1 MSTDPPAEL
10 AATPPVTE
18 PVAGPPCGDG
28 TGPRPRRA
36 AVAFI
41 LITVVLDVLALG
53 LVIPVL
59 PRLVENF
66 LGGDT
71 ASAAR
76 VYGLFGTLW
85 AAMQFVF
92 SPLLGAVS
100 DRFGRRPVILLS
112 NFGLGI
118 DYILMALA
126 PTLGWLFAGRVIS
139 GIVGASW
146 TTAAA
151 YLADVT
157 RPEERAASFGKIG
170 AAWGL
175 GFVLGPALGGLLGGI
190 DPRLPFWAAAGL
202 TLLNAAYGL
211 FVLPESLPRGKR
223 GAFDPR
229 RANPIG
235 SLGLLRRHPGLPA
248 LATAAFLFWIAHQV
262 LSSVFVLYTG
272 YRYGWSPT
280 TVGLTLGGVGL
291 CSMVVQAG
299 LVRPL
304 VARFGERRA
313 LMLALTCG
321 GLGYLAWAL
330 APNAALFW
338 AAIPV
343 FSLMGL
349 HGPSMQSLMSRHV
362 GPSEQGRLQG
372 AYASIMGIT
381 GMLGPA
387 LFTAV
392 FAAFIG
398 PRADLHLPGAP
409 FLLAALV
416 MLVALFVADR
426 ATRSSPGIRSAA

>member
-1 MSTDPPAEL
+1 LSTDPPGEL
-10 AATPPVTE
+10 AAPPE
-18 PVAGPPCGDG
+18 DSPADAAL
-28 TGPRPRRA
+28 RPRRA

-41 LITVVLDVLALG
+41 MITVVLDVLALG

-59 PRLVENF
+59 PHLVETF

-71 ASAAR
+71 AAAAR

-92 SPLLGAVS
+92 SPLLGALS

-112 NFGLGI
+112 NFGLGV

-126 PTLGWLFAGRVIS
+126 PTLGWLFVGRVIS

-190 DPRLPFWAAAGL
+190 DPRLPFWTAAVL
-202 TLLNAAYGL
+202 TLVNAAYGL
-211 FVLPESLPRGKR
+211 FVLPESLPRERR
-223 GAFDPR
+223 GAFEPR
-229 RANPIG
+229 RANPLG
-235 SLGLLRRHPGLPA
+235 SLGLLRGHRGLPA
-248 LATAAFLFWIAHQV
+248 LATAAFLFWMAHQV

-272 YRYGWSPT
+272 YRYGWSAT

-291 CSMVVQAG
+291 CSMLVQAG
-299 LVRPL
+299 LVRPF

-313 LMLALTCG
+313 LLLALTCG
-321 GLGYLAWAL
+321 GLGYLAWGL
-330 APNAALFW
+330 APSPGWFW

-349 HGPSMQSLMSRHV
+349 HGPSMQSLMSRRV
-362 GPSEQGRLQG
+362 GPTEQGRLQG
-372 AYASIMGIT
+372 AYSSIMGIT
-381 GMLGPA
+381 GMLGPT

-398 PRADLHLPGAP
+398 RHAALHAPGAP
-409 FLLAALV
+409 FVLAALFMV
-416 MLVALFVADR
+416 VAWVVADR
-426 ATRSSPGIRSAA
+426 ATCRPPLPS

>member
-1 MSTDPPAEL
+1 MSEDIPPEL
-10 AATPPVTE
+10 ARPPE
-18 PVAGPPCGDG
+18 SPAAPAPAG
-28 TGPRPRRA
+28 PRRA
-36 AVAFI
+36 AIAYI
-41 LITVVLDVLALG
+41 LVTVVLDVLALG
-53 LVIPVL
+53 VILPVL
-59 PRLVENF
+59 PRMVESF

-71 ASAAR
+71 ATAAR

-92 SPLLGAVS
+92 SPLLGALS

-139 GIVGASW
+139 GIAGASW

-175 GFVLGPALGGLLGGI
+175 GFVLGPALGGVLGGI
-190 DPRLPFWAAAGL
+190 DPRLPFWAAAAL
-202 TLLNAAYGL
+202 TLLNAVYGM

-229 RANPIG
+229 RANPVG
-235 SLGLLRRHPGLPA
+235 SLGLLRRHPGLPG
-248 LATAAFLFWIAHQV
+248 LATAAFLFWLAHQV
-262 LSSVFVLYTG
+262 LTSVFVLYTG

-280 TVGLTLGGVGL
+280 TVGLTLAGVGV

-313 LMLALTCG
+313 LLLGLTCG
-321 GLGYLAWAL
+321 GLGYLKIGRA
-330 APNAALFW
+330 
-338 AAIPV
+338 
-343 FSLMGL
+343 
-349 HGPSMQSLMSRHV
+349 HV
-362 GPSEQGRLQG
+362 
-372 AYASIMGIT
+372 
-381 GMLGPA
+381 
-387 LFTAV
+387 
-392 FAAFIG
+392 
-398 PRADLHLPGAP
+398 
-409 FLLAALV
+409 
-416 MLVALFVADR
+416 
-426 ATRSSPGIRSAA
+426 